1 MPLWLD
7 NSLIPHKLQLWSVI
21 FLNMK
26 SLSKWEHYKEIA
38 TEFFLLFCFFFL
50 GGGGRSK
57 VIRRKKNVV
66 FGLPLVSPMIKEVY
80 VLDLCLGAK

>member
-1 MPLWLD
+1 
-7 NSLIPHKLQLWSVI
+7 
-21 FLNMK
+21 MK

-38 TEFFLLFCFFFL
+38 TEFFLLFCFFFFGW
-50 GGGGRSK
+50 GGEVQGDQE
-57 VIRRKKNVV
+57 KKNVV